1 MNRAQRRARDRALK
15 KAGDKGSDVEQKLG
29 LFDKIPKNCLT
40 CNKEFDKKNKEM
52 VMSWNVVVR
61 EQKGIVRLYCPTC
74 WDKAIEFTKQNLD
87 MEKDND

>member
-1 MNRAQRRARDRALK
+1 
-15 KAGDKGSDVEQKLG
+15 
-29 LFDKIPKNCLT
+29 
-40 CNKEFDKKNKEM
+40 
-52 VMSWNVVVR
+52 VR